1 MNSKRRYKM
10 RKVCFLMISIFI
22 ISTFAFAQT
31 KTITGYLRNEYGQR
45 IYADYHIEL
54 VDITCTPYATSK
66 FSEEDGSYKI
76 VVPENLKGEYYLIL
90 AVQNHVTQK
99 LTLQL
104 PLIRDEEVDVYL
116 IPVPLEQ
123 RTKLPQTI
131 NLWKIPDNLK
141 RKTEKKL

>member
-1 MNSKRRYKM
+1 MK
-10 RKVCFLMISIFI
+10 KVIFLLIGIFI
-22 ISTFAFAQT
+22 ISTFTFAQP

-45 IYADYHIEL
+45 IYGDYHIEL
-54 VDITCTPYATSK
+54 VDITCTPYATSY
-66 FSEEDGSYKI
+66 FSEYDGSYKI
-76 VVPENLKGEYYLIL
+76 IVPENLKGEYYLFF
-90 AVQNHVTQK
+90 AVHNHVTQK

-116 IPVPLEQ
+116 IPVPPEQ
-123 RTKLPQTI
+123 RTKLPRII